1 MKKLKMRRR
10 ELFNLLAILFTI
22 SVLTACDRP
31 ATPSTK
37 STGEQAGKLKVVA
50 TTSIVSDIVSQV
62 GGEQIELATLLPL
75 STDPHSFEPAPQD
88 IAKMAKA
95 DVVFANG
102 AGLEEFLDNL
112 IESAGAE
119 GKIVY
124 VSEGIALMQCE
135 EDHEH
140 EHEAEGNSYENEGGD
155 PHTWIDPNNV
165 MVWVHN
171 IEHKLSELDPE
182 NGATY
187 KANAETY
194 EEDLKALD
202 AWIRQQVTQIPE
214 ADRKIVT
221 DHTFFCYF
229 TDEYGLEQA
238 GAIVPGYSTAAEPSA
253 QELAALE
260 DAIKDLDVKA
270 VFVGNTVNPE
280 LAQRVADD
288 TGTVLVFIYT
298 GSLSEPD
305 SDAGTYLDYMRY
317 NVEAIAE
324 ALK

>member
-1 MKKLKMRRR
+1 MRRR
-10 ELFNLLAILFTI
+10 ALSNLLAILLTI
-22 SVLTACDRP
+22 SVLTACKK
-31 ATPSTK
+31 TTIPSTRNA
-37 STGEQAGKLKVVA
+37 GGQAEKLKVVA

-75 STDPHSFEPAPQD
+75 GADPHGFEPAPQD
-88 IAKMAKA
+88 IAKLADA

-102 AGLEEFLDNL
+102 AGLEDFLDNL

-119 GKIVY
+119 GKVVY
-124 VSEGIALMQCE
+124 VSEGIALIQCE
-135 EDHEH
+135 EESKDEH
-140 EHEAEGNSYENEGGD
+140 EGEGNSSKHEGAD

-165 MVWVHN
+165 IVWVKN
-171 IEHKLSELDPE
+171 IENKLRELDPE
-182 NGATY
+182 NSATY

-194 EEDLKALD
+194 EKDLKALD
-202 AWIRQQVTQIPE
+202 AWIRQQVAQIPE
-214 ADRKIVT
+214 TDRKIIT
-221 DHTFFCYF
+221 DHTLFCYF
-229 TDEYGLEQA
+229 IDEYGLEQA

-253 QELAALE
+253 QDLAALE

-288 TGTVLVFIYT
+288 TGTALVFLYT
-298 GSLSEPD
+298 GSLSEPEGE
-305 SDAGTYLDYMRY
+305 AGTYLDYMHY
-317 NVEAIAE
+317 NVEAIVE